1 MATIS
6 SLGIGSGL
14 DLNSLLT
21 DLETAE
27 RQKLTPIETQQA
39 SYEAELSAWGTIQ
52 SRLESLDTAAAALA
66 DAETYAGMTTT
77 ASGSGVSATATSEV
91 SAGSY
96 SVAVTQLAQ
105 AQSLA
110 TAGQASRDEAIGDGT
125 ASTLTLSLGT
135 LTSDGSYTADAER
148 SASIVIDESNN
159 TLEGIRD
166 AINEAGL
173 GVTASIVNDGSDTPY
188 RLVMTSDETGNE
200 AVMSLSTSGEVA
212 ELDSLLSHDPAS
224 YDATS
229 SDPAASGMEQVVAAR
244 NAEFS
249 VNGISMQAISNVID
263 DAVDGLT
270 LTLSETNTTASVVTV
285 KENAESVSKAMETFV
300 NAYNDL
306 QDTIDNYTAFNA
318 DEGTAGELLGDSTLR
333 TIESRLTSVLNFTS
347 EGDFYALSS
356 LGVSRTND
364 GKLEFDSAVIEA
376 ADSEQLAAMSGFFI
390 SDDEAGTSGFASQMS
405 SLLEE
410 VVGEDGT
417 LESTTEGIEGS
428 LESLASQYEQ
438 TEDTIEATIERY
450 REQFTELDI
459 LVANLTSTSDY
470 LTSQL
475 ETLENSWDMTG

>member
-110 TAGQASRDEAIGDGT
+110 TTGQASRDEAIGDGT
-125 ASTLTLSLGT
+125 ATTLTLSLGT
-135 LTSDGSYTADAER
+135 LASDGSYAADAER
-148 SASIVIDESNN
+148 NASIVIDESNN

-224 YDATS
+224 
-229 SDPAASGMEQVVAAR
+229 SDPSASGMEEVVAAR

-249 VNGISMQAISNVID
+249 VNGISMQATSNVID

-333 TIESRLTSVLNFTS
+333 TIESRLTSALNFTS

-390 SDDEAGTSGFASQMS
+390 SDYEAGTSGFASQMS

>member
-110 TAGQASRDEAIGDGT
+110 TTGQASRDEAIGDGT
-125 ASTLTLSLGT
+125 ATTLTLSLGT
-135 LTSDGSYTADAER
+135 LASDGSYAADAER
-148 SASIVIDESNN
+148 NASIVIDESNN

-224 YDATS
+224 
-229 SDPAASGMEQVVAAR
+229 SDPSASGMEEVVAAR

-249 VNGISMQAISNVID
+249 VNGISMQATSNVID

-333 TIESRLTSVLNFTS
+333 TIESRLTSALNFTS

>member
-96 SVAVTQLAQ
+96 SVAVAQLAQ

-110 TAGQASRDEAIGDGT
+110 TTGQASRDEAIGDGT
-125 ASTLTLSLGT
+125 ATTLTLSLGT
-135 LTSDGSYTADAER
+135 LASDGSYAADAER

-212 ELDSLLSHDPAS
+212 ELDSLLSHDP
-224 YDATS
+224 TS
-229 SDPAASGMEQVVAAR
+229 SDPAAGGMEEVVAAR

-249 VNGISMQAISNVID
+249 VNGISMQATSNVID

-333 TIESRLTSVLNFTS
+333 TIESRLTSALNFTS

>member
-66 DAETYAGMTTT
+66 DAETYTGMTTT

-110 TAGQASRDEAIGDGT
+110 TTGQASRDEAIGDGT
-125 ASTLTLSLGT
+125 ATTLTLSLGT
-135 LTSDGSYTADAER
+135 LASDGSYAADAER

-188 RLVMTSDETGNE
+188 RLVMISDETGNE

-224 YDATS
+224 
-229 SDPAASGMEQVVAAR
+229 SDPAAGGMEEVVAAR

-249 VNGISMQAISNVID
+249 VNGISMQATFNVID

-333 TIESRLTSVLNFTS
+333 TIESRLTSALNFTS

>member
-66 DAETYAGMTTT
+66 DAETYTGMTTT

-110 TAGQASRDEAIGDGT
+110 TTGQASRDEAIGDGT
-125 ASTLTLSLGT
+125 ATTLTLSLGT
-135 LTSDGSYTADAER
+135 LASDGSYAADAER

-200 AVMSLSTSGEVA
+200 AVMSLSTGGEVA

-224 YDATS
+224 
-229 SDPAASGMEQVVAAR
+229 SDPAAGGMEEVVAAR

-249 VNGISMQAISNVID
+249 VNGISMQATSNVID

-333 TIESRLTSVLNFTS
+333 TIESRLTSALNFTS

>member
-52 SRLESLDTAAAALA
+52 SRLESLDNAAAALA

-110 TAGQASRDEAIGDGT
+110 TTGQASRDEAIGDGT
-125 ASTLTLSLGT
+125 ATTLTLSLGT
-135 LTSDGSYTADAER
+135 LASDGSYAADAER

-212 ELDSLLSHDPAS
+212 ELDSLLSHDP
-224 YDATS
+224 TS
-229 SDPAASGMEQVVAAR
+229 SDPAAGGMEEVVAAR

-249 VNGISMQAISNVID
+249 VNGISMQATSNIID

-333 TIESRLTSVLNFTS
+333 TIESRLTSALNFTS

>member
-1 MATIS
+1 MPTIS

-27 RQKLTPIETQQA
+27 RQKLTPIENQQT

-110 TAGQASRDEAIGDGT
+110 TTGQASRDEAIGDGT
-125 ASTLTLSLGT
+125 ATTLTLSLGT
-135 LTSDGSYTADAER
+135 LASDGSYAADAER

-224 YDATS
+224 
-229 SDPAASGMEQVVAAR
+229 SDPAAGGMEEVVAAR

-249 VNGISMQAISNVID
+249 VNGISMQATSNVID

-333 TIESRLTSVLNFTS
+333 TIESRLTSALNFTS

>member
-27 RQKLTPIETQQA
+27 RQKLTPIENQQA

-110 TAGQASRDEAIGDGT
+110 TTGQASRDEAIGDGT
-125 ASTLTLSLGT
+125 ATTLTLSLGT
-135 LTSDGSYTADAER
+135 LASDGSYAADAER

-224 YDATS
+224 YDPTG
-229 SDPAASGMEQVVAAR
+229 SGMEEVVAAR

-249 VNGISMQAISNVID
+249 VNGISMQATSNVID

-333 TIESRLTSVLNFTS
+333 TIESRLTSALNFTS

>member
-66 DAETYAGMTTT
+66 DADTYAGMTTT

-110 TAGQASRDEAIGDGT
+110 TTGQASRDEAIGDGT
-125 ASTLTLSLGT
+125 ATTLTLSLGT
-135 LTSDGSYTADAER
+135 LASDGSYAADAER

-224 YDATS
+224 YDPTG
-229 SDPAASGMEQVVAAR
+229 SGMEEVVAAR

-249 VNGISMQAISNVID
+249 VNGIGMQATSNVID

-333 TIESRLTSVLNFTS
+333 TIESRLTSALNFTS

>member
-110 TAGQASRDEAIGDGT
+110 TTGQASRDEAIGDGT
-125 ASTLTLSLGT
+125 ATTLTLSLGT
-135 LTSDGSYTADAER
+135 LASDGSYAADAER
-148 SASIVIDESNN
+148 SARIVIDESNN

-224 YDATS
+224 
-229 SDPAASGMEQVVAAR
+229 SDPAAGGMEEVVAAR

-249 VNGISMQAISNVID
+249 VNGISMQATSNVID

-333 TIESRLTSVLNFTS
+333 TIESRLTSALNFTS

>member
-66 DAETYAGMTTT
+66 DAETYTGMTTT

-110 TAGQASRDEAIGDGT
+110 TTGQASRDEAIGDGT
-125 ASTLTLSLGT
+125 ATTLTLSLGT
-135 LTSDGSYTADAER
+135 LASDGSYAADAER

-224 YDATS
+224 
-229 SDPAASGMEQVVAAR
+229 SDPAAGGMEEVVAAR

-249 VNGISMQAISNVID
+249 VNGISMQATSNVID

-333 TIESRLTSVLNFTS
+333 TIESRLTSALNFTS

>member
-66 DAETYAGMTTT
+66 DADTYAGMTTT

-110 TAGQASRDEAIGDGT
+110 TTGQASRDEAIGDGT

-135 LTSDGSYTADAER
+135 LASDGSYAADAER

-224 YDATS
+224 YDPTG
-229 SDPAASGMEQVVAAR
+229 SGMEEVVAAR

-249 VNGISMQAISNVID
+249 VNGIGMQATSNVID

-333 TIESRLTSVLNFTS
+333 TIESRLTSALNFTS

>member
-110 TAGQASRDEAIGDGT
+110 TTGQASRDEAIGDGT
-125 ASTLTLSLGT
+125 ATTLTLSLGT
-135 LTSDGSYTADAER
+135 LASDGSYAEDAER

-224 YDATS
+224 
-229 SDPAASGMEQVVAAR
+229 SDPAASGMEEVVAAR

-249 VNGISMQAISNVID
+249 VNGISMQATSNVID

-333 TIESRLTSVLNFTS
+333 TIESRLTSALNFTS
-347 EGDFYALSS
+347 EGDFYALTS

>member
-66 DAETYAGMTTT
+66 DAETYTGMTTT

-110 TAGQASRDEAIGDGT
+110 TTGQASRDEAIGDGT
-125 ASTLTLSLGT
+125 ATTLTLSLGT
-135 LTSDGSYTADAER
+135 LASDGSYAADAER

-224 YDATS
+224 
-229 SDPAASGMEQVVAAR
+229 SDPAAGGMEEVVAAR

-249 VNGISMQAISNVID
+249 VNGISMQATSNVID

-333 TIESRLTSVLNFTS
+333 TIESRLTSALNFTS

-376 ADSEQLAAMSGFFI
+376 AGNEQLAAMSGFFI

>member
-110 TAGQASRDEAIGDGT
+110 TTGQASRDEAIGDGT
-125 ASTLTLSLGT
+125 ATTLTLSLGT
-135 LTSDGSYTADAER
+135 LASDGSYAADAER

-212 ELDSLLSHDPAS
+212 ELDSLLSHDP
-224 YDATS
+224 TS
-229 SDPAASGMEQVVAAR
+229 SDPAAGGMEEVVAAR

-249 VNGISMQAISNVID
+249 VNGISMQATSNVID

-333 TIESRLTSVLNFTS
+333 TIESRLTSALNFTS

-438 TEDTIEATIERY
+438 TEDTIESTIERY